1 MNALVGLVLGII
13 LKLIATSS
21 LYNATPAEGF
31 IVYLIG
37 FISGYLLV
45 KEAQN
50 ER

>member
-13 LKLIATSS
+13 LKLIATS
-21 LYNATPAEGF
+21 LYDATPAEGF

-50 ER
+50 GR

>member
-13 LKLIATSS
+13 LKLLATS
-21 LYNATPAEGF
+21 LYGASPSESF

-37 FISGYLLV
+37 FIGGYLLV